1 MNLGRFV
8 LGKFATSELR
18 RFASHIL
25 YLEVL
30 LCDFARF
37 FFFCQAWKREISTK
51 NPIKRNKEKKK
62 EVKSKRELKK

>member
-1 MNLGRFV
+1 MLGE
-8 LGKFATSELR
+8 FATSELK

-37 FFFCQAWKREISTK
+37 FFFFCQAWKREISTK
-51 NPIKRNKEKKK
+51 KSNKRNKEKKK

>member
-1 MNLGRFV
+1 M

-18 RFASHIL
+18 KFASHIL

-37 FFFCQAWKREISTK
+37 FFFVKRASAKSLLK
-51 NPIKRNKEKKK
+51 NPIKEIEKRKK